1 MNGSQKIHHGAFFF
15 VLFFSFVNKEKSFSY
30 LNLLFLRF
38 NRFLFC
44 LWKREGKRSGR
55 LLKAFYS
62 QAFIFSTSFGTICR
76 VFLFFYLFLW
86 LFLSLQLSFIF
97 SCFEGRCQLFQWN
110 LDPITLDWTVFPL
123 KDFEVWKFHA
133 NLRESYLKEPSDC
146 GGDGEGN
153 WYHDLPTRSRKATI
167 LGSKFLPETNFLK
180 YIGKRLLLLNRI
192 YFLIG
197 RHQGFCLHMD
207 RSWMHKNEPVFEMDF
222 QTLLPP
228 PSFAHRF

>member
-1 MNGSQKIHHGAFFF
+1 MFK
-15 VLFFSFVNKEKSFSY
+15 
-30 LNLLFLRF
+30 RF
-38 NRFLFC
+38 NRCLFC

-62 QAFIFSTSFGTICR
+62 QAFILSFS
-76 VFLFFYLFLW
+76 FLFFFVFVAAPFFTIVIHFLNKLGDNCRLFLFLL
-86 LFLSLQLSFIF
+86 LFLSLLLSLQLSLIF
-97 SCFEGRCQLFQWN
+97 STSLEGRCQLFQWN
-110 LDPITLDWTVFPL
+110 LDPVTLDWTVFPL

-180 YIGKRLLLLNRI
+180 YIGKRLLFLNRI
-192 YFLIG
+192 YFLLEDIKDFVFTWTDPECTKMNLSLKTNITATPLIWAV
-197 RHQGFCLHMD
+197 FCQ
-207 RSWMHKNEPVFEMDF
+207 WQINAAGP
-222 QTLLPP
+222 
-228 PSFAHRF
+228 

>member
-1 MNGSQKIHHGAFFF
+1 MEERRE
-15 VLFFSFVNKEKSFSY
+15 KEWEAAES
-30 LNLLFLRF
+30 
-38 NRFLFC
+38 FLFPGIHF
-44 LWKREGKRSGR
+44 LNK
-55 LLKAFYS
+55 L
-62 QAFIFSTSFGTICR
+62 GTICWL
-76 VFLFFYLFLW
+76 FLFFF
-86 LFLSLQLSFIF
+86 LFLSLPLPLRLSFIF

-192 YFLIG
+192 YFLLEDIKDFVFTWTDPECTKMSLSLKWISK
-197 RHQGFCLHMD
+197 HYCHLPHLHTASKLTIVSKFYHIVRKKCD
-207 RSWMHKNEPVFEMDF
+207 NFRV
-222 QTLLPP
+222 
-228 PSFAHRF
+228 RYR

>member
-1 MNGSQKIHHGAFFF
+1 M
-15 VLFFSFVNKEKSFSY
+15 
-30 LNLLFLRF
+30 NLLFLRF

-62 QAFIFSTSFGTICR
+62 QAFIFSTSLGTICWL
-76 VFLFFYLFLW
+76 FLFFF
-86 LFLSLQLSFIF
+86 LFLSLPLPLQLSFIF
-97 SCFEGRCQLFQWN
+97 SCFEGRWN

-192 YFLIG
+192 YFLLEDIKD
-197 RHQGFCLHMD
+197 F
-207 RSWMHKNEPVFEMDF
+207 VFTWTDPECTKMS
-222 QTLLPP
+222 L
-228 PSFAHRF
+228 S

>member
-1 MNGSQKIHHGAFFF
+1 M
-15 VLFFSFVNKEKSFSY
+15 
-30 LNLLFLRF
+30 NLLFLRF

-62 QAFIFSTSFGTICR
+62 QAFIFSTSLGTICWL
-76 VFLFFYLFLW
+76 FLFFF
-86 LFLSLQLSFIF
+86 LFLSLPLPLQLSFIF

-192 YFLIG
+192 YFLLEDIKD
-197 RHQGFCLHMD
+197 F
-207 RSWMHKNEPVFEMDF
+207 VFTWTDPECTKMSLSLKWLSKHYYHPPHLGSF
-222 QTLLPP
+222 LPM
-228 PSFAHRF
+228 AN